1 MIRLINIS
9 QLLMLALVFVLG
21 RSDAAELSL
30 HEKIDAIIDAKNK
43 GRVVSAQSDDYEFV
57 RRVYLDFAGRIP
69 TVSEVDLFVA
79 NKAADKRRLLI
90 EQLVNSPAYAK
101 QMANTF
107 HIHFM
112 ERLGDNN
119 EWLKYLEE
127 SFRKNKGWNVMAREI
142 LRGVG
147 SKDEV
152 KGSSFFYSK
161 RLENYGQNPVDY
173 SALTRDVGRLFLGK
187 DLRCAECH
195 DHLFVEEYKQAD
207 FKGLF
212 AFFQNTYLSD
222 AKAGVVSEKMT
233 SKKLEFM
240 SVFKKEKKEIAP
252 KIPGMAEVSIP
263 EFKKGEEFLVP
274 PDPKKKIQGVPKF
287 SPLEKLSEQ
296 LPTASNPDFA
306 KNIVNRIWFIMI
318 GRGLV
323 HPLDLHHAGNP
334 PSHPELLAL
343 LAKEF
348 NDHNYDIKWL
358 LTELANTRVY
368 QRSSRVDVGKTP
380 EVPSYF
386 GTAIEKRISAEQ
398 LLASIMVATGRYDKL
413 DKKDGKDPE
422 MPEAL
427 KVKFIKAFANA
438 ARDPED
444 EIAFSLKAALF
455 LLNDDAVLA
464 LLKPEAENTTA
475 ALVKM
480 KPDNLMIEKAYLAI
494 LSRKPDPQ
502 ETKDALEFL
511 SNPSIAGESGVKNL
525 VWALLSSSEFNLNH

>member
-398 LLASIMVATGRYDKL
+398 LLASIMVATGRYEKL

>member
-222 AKAGVVSEKMT
+222 AKAGVVGEKMT

>member
-334 PSHPELLAL
+334 PSHPELLTL

-398 LLASIMVATGRYDKL
+398 LLASIMVATGRYEKL

>member
-30 HEKIDAIIDAKNK
+30 YEKIDAIIDAKNK

-79 NKAADKRRLLI
+79 NKAADKRRSLI

-334 PSHPELLAL
+334 PSHPELLTL

-348 NDHNYDIKWL
+348 NDHKYDIKWL

-398 LLASIMVATGRYDKL
+398 LLASIMVATGRYEKL

-422 MPEAL
+422 IPEAL

>member
-79 NKAADKRRLLI
+79 NKAADKRRSLI

-348 NDHNYDIKWL
+348 NDHKYDIKWL

-398 LLASIMVATGRYDKL
+398 LLASIMVATGRYEKL

-422 MPEAL
+422 IPEAL

>member
-79 NKAADKRRLLI
+79 NKAADKRRSLI

-348 NDHNYDIKWL
+348 NDHKYDIKWL

-398 LLASIMVATGRYDKL
+398 LLASIMVATGRYEKL

>member
-1 MIRLINIS
+1 MNRFL
-9 QLLMLALVFVLG
+9 LRFFPVFLFLMLLLSQSV
-21 RSDAAELSL
+21 AAEPSF
-30 HEKIDAIIDAKNK
+30 HEQIDALIDAKLTGK
-43 GRVVSAQSDDYEFV
+43 VVSKQSDDYEFV

-69 TVSEVDLFVA
+69 TLAEIDSFVA
-79 NKAADKRRLLI
+79 NKALDKRKLLI
-90 EQLVNSPAYAK
+90 VQLVNSPSYSK

-112 ERLGDNN
+112 ERLGDNA
-119 EWLKYLEE
+119 EWMKYLEE
-127 SFRKNKGWNVMAREI
+127 SFKKNKGWNVMAKEI
-142 LRGVG
+142 LRGIN
-147 SKDEV
+147 SKEDL
-152 KGSSFFYSK
+152 KGANFFFSK

-187 DLRCAECH
+187 DFRCAECH
-195 DHLFVEEYKQAD
+195 DHLFIDEYKQAD

-212 AFFQNTYLSD
+212 AFFQNTYLAD
-222 AKAGVVSEKMT
+222 AKAGIVGEKLT
-233 SKKLEFM
+233 AKKMEFM

-274 PDPKKKIQGVPKF
+274 PDPKKKVLGVPKF

-296 LPTASNPDFA
+296 LPSPENADFS
-306 KNIVNRIWFIMI
+306 KNIVNRMWFIMM

-348 NDHNYDIKWL
+348 SAHQFDIKWL
-358 LTELANTRVY
+358 FTELANTKVY
-368 QRSSRVDVGKTP
+368 QRSSKVDMGKTP
-380 EVPSYF
+380 ENQVLF
-386 GTAIEKRISAEQ
+386 ATAIEKRLSAEQ
-398 LLASIMVATGRYDKL
+398 LLASILVATGRYGKL
-413 DKKDGKDPE
+413 ERKGGNEPE
-422 MPEAL
+422 MPDAL
-427 KVKFIKAFANA
+427 KVKFAKAFANA

-455 LLNDDAVLA
+455 LLNDEAVLG
-464 LLKPEAENTTA
+464 LLKPEADSTVA
-475 ALVKM
+475 VLMKM
-480 KPDNLMIEKAYLAI
+480 KPDNVMIEKAYLAI
-494 LSRKPDPQ
+494 LSRKPELQ

-511 SNPSIAGESGVKNL
+511 SKPVSAGEVGVVNL
-525 VWALLSSSEFNLNH
+525 VWALLASSEFNLNH

>member
-79 NKAADKRRLLI
+79 NKAADKRRSLI

-222 AKAGVVSEKMT
+222 AKAGVVGEKMT

-398 LLASIMVATGRYDKL
+398 LLASIMVATGRYEKL

>member
-1 MIRLINIS
+1 MIRIINIS

-79 NKAADKRRLLI
+79 NKAADKRRSLI

-222 AKAGVVSEKMT
+222 AKAGVVGEKMT